1 MASFRST
8 VVTNTGISVINN
20 ALANK
25 QELKI
30 SSIKSGNGVYTGS
43 ENLENAAGLKDL
55 KNSFHIKNIK
65 LVDDATIK
73 IQALIT
79 NDDITVGYD
88 ITEYGIYAE
97 VDGLEKLIAIATA
110 INADFIPSKES
121 SPASILL
128 EIYLKVSRAKEIHF
142 SYTVPEG
149 VYATVAQLEGLIDKD
164 SGLVAEAKL
173 PDAWLENVSITD
185 VTEIGTKR
193 TIKSAL
199 SALVA
204 GLKFVVNMLSKT
216 TEVWMRVDGFTQ
228 TAPYTLRIDMPEMK
242 STYTP
247 IISHLLLDGVTDA
260 EVIKGAWK
268 SYDCIDRVDTFDGYI
283 IVSCFGKRPKQD
295 ILLGIKGR

>member
-8 VVTNTGISVINN
+8 VVTNTGISVINTT
-20 ALANK
+20 LANK

-30 SSIKSGNGVYTGS
+30 SSIKSGNGTYTGS
-43 ENLENAAGLKDL
+43 ENLENATGLKDL
-55 KNSFHIKNIK
+55 KNSFHVKNIK
-65 LVDDATIK
+65 LVDDVTIK

-79 NDDITVGYD
+79 NDEITVGYD

>member
-8 VVTNTGISVINN
+8 VVTNTGISVINT
-20 ALANK
+20 ALSNK

-30 SSIKSGNGVYTGS
+30 SSIKSGNGTYTGS

>member
-8 VVTNTGISVINN
+8 VVTNTGVRVINT

-30 SSIKSGNGVYTGS
+30 SSIKSGNGVYTGG
-43 ENLENAAGLKDL
+43 ENLENATGLKDL
-55 KNSFHIKNIK
+55 KNSFHVKNIK
-65 LVDDATIK
+65 LVDDVTIK
-73 IQALIT
+73 IQSLIT
-79 NDDITVGYD
+79 NDEITFGYD

-97 VDGLEKLIAIATA
+97 VDGSEKLIAIATA

-149 VYATVAQLEGLIDKD
+149 VYATVAQMEGLIDKD

-173 PDAWLENVSITD
+173 PDAWLENVSIT
-185 VTEIGTKR
+185 V
-193 TIKSAL
+193 KSTL

-216 TEVWMRVDGFTQ
+216 TEVWMRANAFTQ
-228 TAPYTLRIDMPEMK
+228 TAPYTLRIEMPGMK
-242 STYTP
+242 STDTP
-247 IISHLLLDGVTDA
+247 IVSHLINNGTTDA
-260 EVIKGAWK
+260 NTIKRLWK
-268 SYDCIDRVDTFDGYI
+268 SYDCIDRIDTYDGYM
-283 IVSCFGKRPKQD
+283 IVSCYRKRPEVD
-295 ILLGIKGR
+295 VLLGVKGR

>member
-97 VDGLEKLIAIATA
+97 GDGLEKLIAIATA